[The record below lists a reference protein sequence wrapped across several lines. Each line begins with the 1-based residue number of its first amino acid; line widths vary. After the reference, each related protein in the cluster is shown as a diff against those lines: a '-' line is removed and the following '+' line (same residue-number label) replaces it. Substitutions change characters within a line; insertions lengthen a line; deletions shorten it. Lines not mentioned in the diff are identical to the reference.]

1 MDWIKEFHFKYLNCE
16 MNQSEPVQQELFHVQ
31 YNEFDER
38 IHPDIAGDMTK
49 SLIDSSLILKTND

>member
-1 MDWIKEFHFKYLNCE
+1 